1 MPAAALNT
9 RHPASRAWPAS
20 SASALQAGRFS
31 LLPLTVLSMAVGGS
45 FLSGEHEIVIVVLDG
60 DVGLR
65 VARGAQAFG
74 GGNAIAAA
82 HEVVLRQDRE
92 QVERELYV
100 VGVFRQGEPARTACL
115 EVADILDGQRVS
127 SVEGVF
133 EDVDALCEVTG
144 RRFESVLG
152 ERRVSCRAC
161 NGAQRATAREQHP
174 VRASP

>member
-1 MPAAALNT
+1 MPTDVLVRLHLDRRARL
-9 RHPASRAWPAS
+9 ASR
-20 SASALQAGRFS
+20 RFS
-31 LLPLTVLSMAVGGS
+31 PVAPHGYSMAVGGS
-45 FLSGEHEIVIVVLDG
+45 LLSWEHEAVVVVLDG
-60 DVGLR
+60 DVGLC
-65 VARGAQAFG
+65 VSRGAQAFCR
-74 GGNAIAAA
+74 GNAIAAA
-82 HEVVLRQDRE
+82 HEVLLGEDRE
-92 QVERELYV
+92 QIECELHVVGDVGEREPT
-100 VGVFRQGEPARTACL
+100 RAARL
-115 EVADILDGQRVS
+115 EVADVFDGQRVS

>member
-1 MPAAALNT
+1 M
-9 RHPASRAWPAS
+9 
-20 SASALQAGRFS
+20 RFS

-45 FLSGEHEIVIVVLDG
+45 FLSGEHEAVIVVLDG
-60 DVGLR
+60 DVGLD

-74 GGNAIAAA
+74 RGNAIAAA
-82 HEVVLRQDRE
+82 HEVLLGENRE
-92 QVERELYV
+92 QIERELHV
-100 VGVFRQGEPARTACL
+100 VGDVGECEPTRAACL
-115 EVADILDGQRVS
+115 EVADVFDGQWIS
-127 SVEGVF
+127 GVEGVF
-133 EDVDALCEVTG
+133 EDVDALGEVTG